1 MNFTWWLLMAVLAT
15 GAFWAGERVYRR
27 VRGLQAHQIPGWAD
41 TVSSLFPV
49 ILAVFLIRSFLVE
62 PFKIPSGSML
72 PTLRVGDFIL
82 VNKFTYGLRVP
93 LAGWEL
99 LDLGDPE
106 RGDVIVFQY
115 PKDPS
120 VDYIKRV
127 VAGPGD
133 EVVFRSQT
141 LVVNGE
147 PVAKDSAGA
156 FAYEGKGRTRYGN
169 RFREQVDGRDY
180 QVLYTRAGNGGREV
194 REPVRVPEG
203 EYFVMGDNRNNSNDS
218 RYWGT
223 VPEENILGRAFFIWW
238 SWDGRENSPRWQR
251 LGDSIH

>member
-1 MNFTWWLLMAVLAT
+1 M
-15 GAFWAGERVYRR
+15 
-27 VRGLQAHQIPGWAD
+27 
-41 TVSSLFPV
+41 
-49 ILAVFLIRSFLVE
+49 E

-93 LAGWEL
+93 IAGWEL

-115 PKDPS
+115 PKDES
-120 VDYIKRV
+120 VDYIKRI

-133 EVVFRSQT
+133 ELVFRNQS
-141 LVVNGE
+141 LLVNGE
-147 PVAKDSAGA
+147 PVAKAPVGPFVYQSH
-156 FAYEGKGRTRYGN
+156 GRARYGN
-169 RFREQVDGRDY
+169 RIRETVNGGDY
-180 QVLYTRAGNGGREV
+180 QVLYTRTGHGGRSV
-194 REPVRVPEG
+194 RKPYKVPEG

-238 SWDGRENSPRWQR
+238 SWDGGENSPRWGR
-251 LGDSIH
+251 LGNSIR